1 MMPLFPELKAVKHY
15 RLTLL
20 YTECLS
26 TRYALRQSYNY

>member
-1 MMPLFPELKAVKHY
+1 MPLFNELKAVKHY
-15 RLTLL
+15 RLTL